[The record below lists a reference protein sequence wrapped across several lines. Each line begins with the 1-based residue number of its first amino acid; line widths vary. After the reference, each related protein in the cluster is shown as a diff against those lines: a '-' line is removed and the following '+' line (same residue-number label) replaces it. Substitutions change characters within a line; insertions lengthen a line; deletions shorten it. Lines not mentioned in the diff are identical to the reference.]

1 MHSKPA
7 SQRNARKTSPAP
19 YLRPSES
26 VREYLKAEFERPEL
40 TDGSRLPTIRQLA
53 ARLNVSTRTV
63 QSVLQQLSRE
73 GRIRTEVGNGTF
85 LVAASRTSPR
95 DECTVALGAPV
106 PQAAL
111 SPWFYPIY
119 GGILH
124 ATTRAQRVMK
134 LLAWCRRED
143 GDADARRKLLE
154 GCSQVDGLI
163 LFASSFSDE
172 VRRIYEGNGKPVIDL
187 NPPAETATANF
198 VAPDYFCASS
208 RLGRAWRETGRRQI
222 VLLLHMPL
230 ERSVSNRLR
239 WAGLANGLGSE
250 LGRSIACRITS
261 TGGAASEENGYQAMR
276 EVLQSREGPVDAV
289 YCIGDYLALGAI
301 RALREQGRRIPSEVS
316 VVGGSGL
323 DLSRTTWPGLTRTQ
337 QPLEQM
343 GESLVALLEERIR
356 LNGLALPGR
365 VLPTP
370 FVGGMTTRA
379 DENALLGM
387 TRSAAPDATARPFSP
402 LDEDHTTW

>member
-1 MHSKPA
+1 M
-7 SQRNARKTSPAP
+7 
-19 YLRPSES
+19 
-26 VREYLKAEFERPEL
+26 REYLKAEFERPEL

-63 QSVLQQLSRE
+63 QSVLRQLSKE

-85 LVAASRTSPR
+85 LVASSQTSQR

-106 PQAAL
+106 PQADL

-124 ATTRAQRVMK
+124 ATTHARQVMK
-134 LLAWCRRED
+134 LLACCRRED
-143 GDADARRKLLE
+143 GTEGARRKLLE

-172 VRRIYEGNGKPVIDL
+172 IRQVYEDRGKPVVDL
-187 NPPAETATANF
+187 NPPSETAMTNF
-198 VAPDYFCASS
+198 VAPDYFGAS
-208 RLGRAWRETGRRQI
+208 RQLGRAWRETGRRRI
-222 VLLLHMPL
+222 LLLLHAPL
-230 ERSVSNRLR
+230 EQSVSNRIRL
-239 WAGLANGLGSE
+239 AGLINGFGSD
-250 LGRSIACRITS
+250 LGRTISVRMAV
-261 TGGAASEENGYQAMR
+261 ADPASEENGYEVMR
-276 EVLQSREGPVDAV
+276 EALRSGSEPVDAV
-289 YCIGDYLALGAI
+289 YCVGDYSALGAI
-301 RALREQGRRIPSEVS
+301 RALREQGRRIPAEVS
-316 VVGGSGL
+316 VAGGSGV
-323 DLSRTTWPGLTRTQ
+323 DLSHTTWPGLTRTQ

-343 GESLVALLEERIR
+343 GEGLVALLEERIR

-379 DENALLGM
+379 DENTLLGV
-387 TRSAAPDATARPFSP
+387 TRSGDSDATARPFSP
-402 LDEDHTTW
+402 LDEDHESI